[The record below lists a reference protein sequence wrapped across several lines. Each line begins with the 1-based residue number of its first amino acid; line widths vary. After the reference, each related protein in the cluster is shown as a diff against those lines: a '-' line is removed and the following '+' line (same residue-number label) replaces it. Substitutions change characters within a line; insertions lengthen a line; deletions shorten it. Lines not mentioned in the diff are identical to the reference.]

1 MSQSLTAK
9 ELKSLKNTRGYK
21 QNAKREEKRQAEEN
35 KQLRIK
41 HAQSIKAL
49 NKATKQICADVD
61 EMKANGITIE
71 MLIAYRDRLQQ
82 SKIA

>member
-21 QNAKREEKRQAEEN
+21 LNANREEKRHAEEN

-41 HAQSIKAL
+41 HAQSTKAM
-49 NKATKQICADVD
+49 NKATVNI
-61 EMKANGITIE
+61 
-71 MLIAYRDRLQQ
+71 
-82 SKIA
+82 